1 MDGMGTAVENAAE
14 QAVTE
19 NGTGVAE
26 QAAAETTEQTS
37 GAEQAAEQ
45 KEGHEAA
52 DLAAE
57 GKEKTAGEEN
67 SEEEQ
72 KEEEQQEET
81 DPEAKLKE
89 REKSLQER
97 EEALQ
102 RKEIENAAKDLLKE
116 NQLPVEKS
124 LLLVQAE
131 NKEKTQ
137 ERVEALR
144 DIVADAVKMKLDET
158 LRGRT
163 PVGAAGV
170 VTGGDKTVADVFS
183 AALRG

>member
-1 MDGMGTAVENAAE
+1 MDGMGTAAENAAE
-14 QAVTE
+14 QTVTE
-19 NGTGVAE
+19 NGAGMAE
-26 QAAAETTEQTS
+26 QTAAETTEQTS

-45 KEGHEAA
+45 KEGQEVA
-52 DLAAE
+52 DPAAE
-57 GKEKTAGEEN
+57 GKEKAAGEET

-89 REKSLQER
+89 REKSIQER

-102 RKEIENAAKDLLKE
+102 RKEIEDSAKDLLKE
-116 NQLPVEKS
+116 NNLPVEKA
-124 LLLVQAE
+124 LAIVQAE
-131 NKEKTQ
+131 TKEKTQ

-158 LRGRT
+158 LRGHT